1 MMDIVPR
8 VPARMGG
15 VSGVP
20 VLMGLEETKDTLTN
34 QVTALRRPFAHVV
47 GNFLAT
53 DIILGSIC
61 MIEKLKKPHWNCEL
75 TILLAV
81 IVGLALMCLM

>member
-8 VPARMGG
+8 APARMGG

-20 VLMGLEETKDTLTN
+20 VMMGLEETKDTLTN
-34 QVTALRRPFAHVV
+34 QVMELRRPVAHVV
-47 GNFLAT
+47 GNYLAT
-53 DIILGSIC
+53 DIILGSIS